1 MYIVT
6 LFLAWLDATSEE
18 KCHALLQR
26 EVLRGQ
32 GARSRL
38 LVNAI
43 TNSKANLEHGNLN
56 FDKAKRKYGEET
68 AEFEK
73 KPTYHFENIWLR

>member
-18 KCHALLQR
+18 KCHALPQR

-43 TNSKANLEHGNLN
+43 TNSKANLDHGNLN
-56 FDKAKRKYGEET
+56 FDKTKRKYDEET

-73 KPTYHFENIWLR
+73 KANLPF